1 MRSKLLSGG
10 ALALAGVIA
19 AAVAGMAA
27 FVGTAAAVP
36 VVMVFSAAGL
46 VAAAGT
52 AWVFGR
58 AVMRR
63 FGSPRA
69 LWPYVAGVVLVT
81 AGPAALM
88 AMRPFP
94 VPPTA
99 AAPPGVSHWDL
110 PTGSRID
117 YVKIAASGTPRPT
130 PVIFLHGGPG
140 TPGEGVPE
148 GGRELA
154 AAGFD
159 VYAYDQVGAGRST
172 RLADVSGY
180 TVARHVADLEAIRR
194 AIPAEKVIL
203 VGRSWGGTLS
213 AAYMAAYPGHV
224 AKTVLTSPGAIWEPA
239 FPGGP
244 GSPWDRLP
252 PAQAE
257 RADELTSHPRFLL
270 QALLLQ
276 VNPAAAHALVPDAEA
291 DAYFREL
298 LITAKD
304 ATGCPGSP
312 PAPVHDNPPGFYT
325 NQMTSAD
332 AATVPD
338 PRPKLRTVHV
348 PTLIVRGEC
357 DYLKWAVTHE
367 YRRTLPESTL
377 VYVRGAGHSIAN
389 GRPDLYRDLL
399 VTFLLDR
406 PLPLP
411 PVTSA
416 DEPA

>member
-1 MRSKLLSGG
+1 M
-10 ALALAGVIA
+10 
-19 AAVAGMAA
+19 
-27 FVGTAAAVP
+27 
-36 VVMVFSAAGL
+36 
-46 VAAAGT
+46 
-52 AWVFGR
+52 
-58 AVMRR
+58 
-63 FGSPRA
+63 
-69 LWPYVAGVVLVT
+69 
-81 AGPAALM
+81 
-88 AMRPFP
+88 
-94 VPPTA
+94 
-99 AAPPGVSHWDL
+99 
-110 PTGSRID
+110 
-117 YVKIAASGTPRPT
+117 
-130 PVIFLHGGPG
+130 IFLHGGPG

-194 AIPAEKVIL
+194 AIHAEKVIL

-213 AAYMAAYPGHV
+213 AAYMAAYPSHV

-257 RADELTSHPRFLL
+257 RADELTSNPRFLL

-357 DYLKWAVTHE
+357 DYLKWAVTYE

-399 VTFLLDR
+399 MTFLLDR

>member
-1 MRSKLLSGG
+1 MRSNLLYGG
-10 ALALAGVIA
+10 AWALAGMIA
-19 AAVAGMAA
+19 AVVA
-27 FVGTAAAVP
+27 GTAALLGTAALVP
-36 VVMVFSAAGL
+36 VVAVFGAAGL
-46 VAAAGT
+46 MAAAGA
-52 AWVFGR
+52 AWLFGR
-58 AVMRR
+58 PAVRR
-63 FGSPRA
+63 FGAPRA
-69 LWPYVAGVVLVT
+69 LWPYVAVVVLLG
-81 AGPAALM
+81 ACLGAATVFH
-88 AMRPFP
+88 PFP
-94 VPPTA
+94 VPPVA

-110 PTGSRID
+110 PTGSRIA
-117 YVKIAASGTPRPT
+117 YVKIPASGRARPT

-172 RLADVSGY
+172 RLADVTGY
-180 TVARHVADLEAIRR
+180 TVGRHVADLDAIRR
-194 AIPAEKVIL
+194 AIHAEKVIL

-213 AAYMAAYPGHV
+213 AAYMAAHPGNV
-224 AKTVLTSPGAIWEPA
+224 AKAVLTSPGAIWEPA

-244 GSPWDRLP
+244 GGPWDRLA

-257 RADELTSHPRFLL
+257 LADELTSTPRFLA

-276 VNPAAAHALVPDAEA
+276 VNPAAAHALVPDSEA

-298 LITAKD
+298 LLTAKD
-304 ATGCPGSP
+304 ATGCPGSA
-312 PAPVHDNPPGFYT
+312 PAPVHDNRPGFYS

-332 AATVPD
+332 AAAVPD
-338 PRPKLRTVHV
+338 PRPRLRAVHV
-348 PTLIVRGEC
+348 PTLVVRGEC
-357 DYLKWAVTHE
+357 DYLKWAVTYD

-399 VTFLLDR
+399 LAFLLDR